1 MACVLPVAA
10 DDDSA
15 LVWSPLV
22 RTLAAL
28 PDEWTLLLGP
38 CRGEVSAVLVHAE
51 IGVAV
56 LEDVPR
62 DASPGH
68 ATFCR
73 FLERERFFD
82 YFPGDLPVV
91 ALGATAESPTT
102 IGEQLAAAFDVAPRL
117 SIRDSDWAYAL
128 IELILQSDRLDVPPR
143 EEVVEA
149 PDAER
154 VFRSLHAVE
163 ALGVSVT
170 AASIADAAA
179 EGDLLPRND
188 VPPPDKVWLLP
199 AVPLRSLGVS
209 RRLSSLPPR
218 ARTMAATWSGLIG
231 AIGAMAWVFS
241 YDLQHA
247 LGLDAAPQAEV
258 IMTAASPPFSAAPK
272 TAASA
277 SLPVPESTER
287 VATAAQAVPAFETPA
302 PRRTA
307 KPAEIRGAKRD
318 TISRAKRAPSP
329 EAASHATPGRSA
341 EGAAASG
348 AVQRSARSSA
358 RPAQC
363 ADWLHQSRPGGSDYD
378 GPPIAQCSRRR

>member
-1 MACVLPVAA
+1 
-10 DDDSA
+10 
-15 LVWSPLV
+15 
-22 RTLAAL
+22 
-28 PDEWTLLLGP
+28 
-38 CRGEVSAVLVHAE
+38 
-51 IGVAV
+51 
-56 LEDVPR
+56 
-62 DASPGH
+62 
-68 ATFCR
+68 
-73 FLERERFFD
+73 
-82 YFPGDLPVV
+82 LPVV

-329 EAASHATPGRSA
+329 EAASHATPRRSA

>member
-1 MACVLPVAA
+1 MACVLTVGA

-22 RTLAAL
+22 RTLATL
-28 PDEWTLLLGP
+28 PDEWTLLLGR
-38 CRGEVSAVLVHAE
+38 CLGEVCAILVHAE

-56 LEDVPR
+56 IEDASR
-62 DASPGH
+62 DASPAH

-73 FLERERFFD
+73 FLERERFSD

-91 ALGATAESPTT
+91 ALGATAGSPAA

-128 IELILQSDRLDVPPR
+128 IELILQSDRLDVPPTV
-143 EEVVEA
+143 EIVEA
-149 PDAER
+149 PDVEQ
-154 VFRSLHAVE
+154 VFRSLHAVD
-163 ALGVSVT
+163 ALGVSLTT
-170 AASIADAAA
+170 AGIADAAA

-188 VPPPDKVWLLP
+188 VPPPNKGRLLP
-199 AVPLRSLGVS
+199 AVPRRALGVS

-247 LGLDAAPQAEV
+247 LGLDAAPHAEV
-258 IMTAASPPFSAAPK
+258 IVTAASPPFSAEPK
-272 TAASA
+272 TAAPA
-277 SLPVPESTER
+277 PLQLPESTER

-307 KPAEIRGAKRD
+307 KQAEIRDAKRD

-329 EAASHATPGRSA
+329 EAASHATAGRSA
-341 EGAAASG
+341 AGAAAAG

-358 RPAQC
+358 RPARC